1 MFGVEERVGA
11 GLVAD
16 DKLTEVGWL
25 HYRLAVAF
33 CSAFVTCIMLLL
45 VPLILTIA
53 GIAEALV
60 IYPFVFSKWGVAA
73 ILSVATLA
81 FIVGSERMANF
92 LAIIWGTHPFWSEL
106 EGWLYELGGWL
117 DEHKT
122 AGVFFAVVFGL
133 LVVGIFWYSFR

>member
-11 GLVAD
+11 GVVAD

-45 VPLILTIA
+45 VPLILVIA

-60 IYPFVFSKWGVAA
+60 IYPFVFSKWGAAA
-73 ILSVATLA
+73 ILSVATLG

-92 LAIIWGTHPFWSEL
+92 FAIIWGTHPFWSEL
-106 EGWLYELGGWL
+106 EGWLHELGGWL

>member
-11 GLVAD
+11 GVVAD

-45 VPLILTIA
+45 VPLILVIA

-60 IYPFVFSKWGVAA
+60 IYPFVFLKWGAAA

-92 LAIIWGTHPFWSEL
+92 FAIIWGTHPFWSEL